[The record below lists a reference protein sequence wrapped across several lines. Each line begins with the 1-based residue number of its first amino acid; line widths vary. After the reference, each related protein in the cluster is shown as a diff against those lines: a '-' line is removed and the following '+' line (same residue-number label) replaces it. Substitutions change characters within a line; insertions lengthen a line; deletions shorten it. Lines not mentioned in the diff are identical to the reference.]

1 MKTHTY
7 RIRVDGR
14 KRSKTQQKETDD
26 RKYGRRVCLCMCME
40 FDLSHNV
47 QFYLIRTFLC
57 GLSKTHQNGSVDAEG
72 SMRFR

>member
-1 MKTHTY
+1 MKMHMY

-14 KRSKTQQKETDD
+14 KRSNYTKKKPMTENMA
-26 RKYGRRVCLCMCME
+26 GECVCSMCIE

>member
-1 MKTHTY
+1 M
-7 RIRVDGR
+7 RIVLEWTVENGP
-14 KRSKTQQKETDD
+14 KLTKKKPMTENMV
-26 RKYGRRVCLCMCME
+26 GECVCSMCIE